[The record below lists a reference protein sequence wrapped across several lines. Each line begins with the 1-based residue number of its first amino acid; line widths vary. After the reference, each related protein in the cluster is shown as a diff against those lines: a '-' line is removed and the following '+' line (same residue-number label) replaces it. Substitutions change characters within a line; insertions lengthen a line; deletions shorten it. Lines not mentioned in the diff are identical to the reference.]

1 MTTAG
6 AGALHPRA
14 GTRMIVCGPFDGKA
28 KVFDSIKRLWALI
41 ILIVPAASGARAQGD
56 ELGRLSVTCR
66 NEAGGPTPQQRVAAC
81 SAILVNYPMEPP
93 QEAMIRVNRAWSY
106 SLEKRMADAEI
117 DYNRAIQLD
126 PNSYVL
132 YNERGL
138 FRLQTGAFDAA
149 LRDYNSAVVLSPQ
162 AAYPLYGRGIVRIRM
177 GDVARGQDDLAAA
190 RMLDRNVDAVFR
202 VIGVTP

>member
-1 MTTAG
+1 M
-6 AGALHPRA
+6 HPRA
-14 GTRMIVCGPFDGKA
+14 GARMIVCGPFDGKA
-28 KVFDSIKRLWALI
+28 KVFDPLKRFAP
-41 ILIVPAASGARAQGD
+41 LIVLAVLAALGARAQGD
-56 ELGRLSVTCR
+56 ELGRLSITCR
-66 NEAGGPTPQQRVAAC
+66 NEAGAPTPQQRVAAC
-81 SAILVNYPMEPP
+81 SAILANYPMEPP

-106 SLEKRMADAEI
+106 SLEKRMGDAEA

-126 PNSYVL
+126 PNSYIL

-162 AAYPLYGRGIVRIRM
+162 AAYPLYGRGIVHIRM

-190 RMLDRNVDAVFR
+190 RARDRNVDTVFR
-202 VIGVTP
+202 IIGVTP

>member
-1 MTTAG
+1 M
-6 AGALHPRA
+6 HPRA
-14 GTRMIVCGPFDGKA
+14 GARMIVCGPFDGKA
-28 KVFDSIKRLWALI
+28 KVFDPLKRFAP
-41 ILIVPAASGARAQGD
+41 LIVLAVLAALGARAQGD
-56 ELGRLSVTCR
+56 ELGRLSITCR
-66 NEAGGPTPQQRVAAC
+66 NEAGAPTPQQRVAAC
-81 SAILVNYPMEPP
+81 SAILANYPMEPP

-106 SLEKRMADAEI
+106 SLEKRMGDAEA

-126 PNSYVL
+126 PNSYIL

-162 AAYPLYGRGIVRIRM
+162 AAYPLYGRGIVHIRM

-190 RMLDRNVDAVFR
+190 RALDRNVDTVFR
-202 VIGVTP
+202 IIGVTP

>member
-1 MTTAG
+1 M
-6 AGALHPRA
+6 HPRA
-14 GTRMIVCGPFDGKA
+14 GARMIVCGPFDGKA
-28 KVFDSIKRLWALI
+28 KVFDPLKRFAP
-41 ILIVPAASGARAQGD
+41 LIVLAVLAALGARAQGD
-56 ELGRLSVTCR
+56 ELGRLSITCR
-66 NEAGGPTPQQRVAAC
+66 NEAGAPTPQQRVAAC
-81 SAILVNYPMEPP
+81 SAILANYPMEPP

-106 SLEKRMADAEI
+106 SLEKRMGDAEA

-126 PNSYVL
+126 PNSYIL

-162 AAYPLYGRGIVRIRM
+162 AAYPFFGRGIVHIRM

-190 RMLDRNVDAVFR
+190 RALDRNVDTVFR
-202 VIGVTP
+202 NIGVTP

>member
-14 GTRMIVCGPFDGKA
+14 GARMIVCGPFDGKA
-28 KVFDSIKRLWALI
+28 KVFDPLKRFAP
-41 ILIVPAASGARAQGD
+41 LIVLAVLAALGARAQGD
-56 ELGRLSVTCR
+56 ELGRLSITCR
-66 NEAGGPTPQQRVAAC
+66 NEAGAPTPQQRVAAC
-81 SAILVNYPMEPP
+81 SAILANYPMEPP

-106 SLEKRMADAEI
+106 SLEKRMGDAEA

-126 PNSYVL
+126 PNSYIL

-162 AAYPLYGRGIVRIRM
+162 AAYPLYGRGIVHIRM

-190 RMLDRNVDAVFR
+190 RARDRNVDTVFR
-202 VIGVTP
+202 IIGVTP